1 MVFYFL
7 LSDDVSARI
16 SILISWHAVML
27 RMKSF
32 SSKVEMEFPL

>member
-7 LSDDVSARI
+7 LSGDVSARI

-32 SSKVEMEFPL
+32 SSKGSLEFLL